1 MTTRYADTTLD
12 IDADRWY
19 YTKFSVKRYRQAVEW
34 ESIKETFDR
43 TAEAVRALLE
53 AYQSEGV
60 FGDAELTALKSTT
73 LTSSAIGGEA
83 TQAQYFETDGSEEEL
98 ERAANLVSDNTGIVG
113 GIPYDASV
121 KGTSAETLLDIF
133 EILLDEEADPDTV
146 DSAAKRLLDLD
157 LDNVGGATLTALL
170 CLLRPTRF
178 PIVNQQTEKV
188 FDACFDIR
196 LSASAEEYLDST
208 AQFHT
213 IREEFGFDSHLRQ
226 LDYFCYWVRAEVS
239 PENSPLPKNFDDRTV
254 WQINAG
260 RSDIEKPEPERLWPV
275 WQELGI
281 CSIGWD
287 TGPLDEFS
295 GAELETA
302 AEQWDGDEVGD
313 YLRRFGK
320 EMQPG
325 QLVIAKD
332 GSDILGIGVTKQGGY
347 HYCPEVI
354 DERVE
359 GPDTG
364 HVHAWP
370 VEWGVVPESEFDRDV
385 SNWGLETGLSARK
398 TLIGTEAFEGIRWQL
413 AERDPDLIPALGALE
428 ETVTDPPVATLPDDC
443 QATDQS
449 PGGCF
454 ILQTGDDKW
463 EDDLTSQYHFKLGNP
478 GTRLLWEAETAR
490 VVYLEDGD
498 LYATARVTD
507 IEREERDD
515 EIHCFAS
522 IEDYEEIHPVAVND
536 IRGELETSFSLQHS
550 IIEISD
556 ADFQTI
562 VTRGTK
568 THYFWINSASEDWYH
583 EGGEA
588 FYTRNTNAGT
598 QRRNQSVYERARPG
612 DEILIYR
619 NAPAQAIVGR
629 GHVTEGLHEEV
640 PEDGDE
646 PVEGITL
653 AWDETLDGV
662 DWSRLQ
668 TVPELEDSPVL
679 ESDNSYVITELSE
692 QEYNTILE
700 LARGRERKYYWAT
713 ANQDLWDLD
722 GVEPGE
728 EIFYTA
734 YNEAGRKRRLFE
746 SYETARSGDR
756 VLFYH
761 SSPVQQIVGEG
772 VVVEGLH
779 EEEPEFRDEP
789 VEGLTLRFENSLAP
803 ISWETITDIEELEDS
818 RVLRNNARG
827 ALFPLSETQFKAIQ
841 STGDIDTQ
849 IEGLRDRL
857 SPPTMAIEF
866 PERLYFESKAE
877 LKRQIEASLNSGQH
891 IIFTGPPGTGKTKLA
906 KHICKQ
912 VVDKHGDIVDGHRF
926 TTATAEWTTFDT
938 IGGYVPNRSAEGDE
952 LVFQPRIFLDCFRK
966 DGAIRNEWLVIDEIN
981 RSDIDKAF
989 GQLFSVLSGDSV
1001 QLPYERESPIEIA
1014 SLDSSDAEN
1023 DARLESIITDPDT
1036 FPVTPSWRL
1045 LATMN
1050 TYDKT
1055 SLYELSY
1062 AFMRRFN
1069 FIHVGVPPLAED
1081 GEVRVSLLD
1090 PESDENYAAGW
1101 IAEDE
1106 TLREPLEASYKQ
1118 LAVVWYKVNNH
1129 QTIGPSIVRDILG
1142 YLAAAGPATLEDP
1155 GPALTD
1161 AVIALVFPQLEGMA
1175 PQEQRGLVDAL
1186 TDEDVPTEEGPVDL
1200 TLEGERLERKA
1211 EDFFDLPPRSD
1222 E

>member
-1 MTTRYADTTLD
+1 MADHYADTTLD
-12 IDADRWY
+12 IDSDRRY
-19 YTKFSVKRYRQAVEW
+19 YTKFSVERYRQTVEW
-34 ESIKETFDR
+34 GSVRETFDR
-43 TAEAVRALLE
+43 TAEAVQALLE

-60 FGDAELTALKSTT
+60 FGDAELTALKSTI
-73 LTSSAIGGEA
+73 LISSAIGGEA
-83 TQAQYFETDGSEEEL
+83 TRTQYFETGGAPEEL
-98 ERAANLVSDNTGIVG
+98 DRAADLVSDNTGIVG

-121 KGTSAETLLDIF
+121 EGTPADTLLDIF
-133 EILLDEEADPDTV
+133 ETLLDEDADPEAV
-146 DSAAKRLLDLD
+146 DSAAERLLDLH

-178 PIVNQQTEKV
+178 PIVNQQTVKV
-188 FDACFDIR
+188 FDACFDIH
-196 LSASAEEYLDST
+196 LSSNAEDYLDS
-208 AQFHT
+208 AAKFHT
-213 IREEFGFDSHLRQ
+213 VREEFGFDSHLRQ
-226 LDYFCYWVRAEVS
+226 LDYFCYWLRAEVS
-239 PENSPLPKNFDDRTV
+239 PEDSPLPEDFGNRKV

-260 RSDIEKPEPERLWPV
+260 RSDFEEPEPERLWPV
-275 WQELGI
+275 WQELGL

-287 TGPLDEFS
+287 TGPLDELS
-295 GAELETA
+295 VAEIETA
-302 AEQWDGDEVGD
+302 AEQWDGEEVDD

-320 EMQPG
+320 EIQPG

-332 GSDILGIGVTKQGGY
+332 GADLLGIGVTQRGGY

-370 VEWGVVPESEFDRDV
+370 LDWVVIPESGIDRNVGD
-385 SNWGLETGLSARK
+385 WGLETGLSARK
-398 TLIGTEAFEGIRWQL
+398 TLTGTGAFEGIRWQL
-413 AERDPDLIPALGALE
+413 AERDSDLIPALGTIE
-428 ETVTDPPVATLPDDC
+428 EMLFNPPLATLPDDC
-443 QATDQS
+443 QRADQ
-449 PGGCF
+449 PVGGYF

-463 EDDLTSQYHFKLGNP
+463 EDDPRTQYHFKLGNP
-478 GTRLLWEAETAR
+478 GTRLFWEAQTAR

-515 EIHCFAS
+515 DVHCFAS
-522 IEDYEEIHPVAVND
+522 IEDYEEIHPVAMND
-536 IRGELETSFSLQHS
+536 ILSELETSFSREHS

-556 ADFQTI
+556 SDFQTI
-562 VTRGTK
+562 LNRGTK
-568 THYFWINSASEDWYH
+568 TRYFWVNSATEDWHY
-583 EGGEA
+583 ESGEA
-588 FYTRNTNAGT
+588 FYTTNTNAGT
-598 QRRNQSVYERARPG
+598 QRRNRSVYERARPG

-619 NAPAQAIVGR
+619 NAPAQAIDGR
-629 GHVTEGLHEEV
+629 GHVAEGLHEEV
-640 PEDGDE
+640 PDDGDE
-646 PVEGITL
+646 PVEGITV
-653 AWDETLDGV
+653 AWDEALDGV

-668 TVPELEDSPVL
+668 SVPGLEESPVL
-679 ESDNSYVITELSE
+679 ESGNSYVITELDD
-692 QEYNTILE
+692 QEYKTILE

-713 ANQDLWDLD
+713 ANQDLWDLEA
-722 GVEPGE
+722 VEPGE

-734 YNEAGRKRRLFE
+734 YNEVGRKRRLFE
-746 SYETARSGDR
+746 SYETARPGDR

-789 VEGLTLRFENSLAP
+789 VEGLKLRYENSLAP
-803 ISWETITDIEELEDS
+803 ISWETLIEIEELADS

-827 ALFPLSETQFKAIQ
+827 ALFPLSKTQFKAVR
-841 STGDIDTQ
+841 SAGDIDTR
-849 IEGLRDRL
+849 IEDLRDRL
-857 SPPTMAIEF
+857 SPPVIDIDF
-866 PERLYFESKAE
+866 PNGLYFESKAE
-877 LKRQIEASLNSGQH
+877 LERQIEASLNSGQH

-906 KHICKQ
+906 KHICEH
-912 VVDKHGDIVDGHRF
+912 VVDENGNLVDGHRF

-952 LVFQPRIFLDCFRK
+952 LVFQPRIFLDCFRR

-1014 SLDSSDAEN
+1014 SLDASDAEN
-1023 DARLESIITDPDT
+1023 EARLESVVTDPDT

-1055 SLYELSY
+1055 SLYELSF

-1069 FIHVGVPPLAED
+1069 FIHVGVPTLTED
-1081 GEVRVSLLD
+1081 GEVRISLLD
-1090 PESDENYAAGW
+1090 PEYDKNYATAW
-1101 IAEDE
+1101 IDEAE

-1118 LAVVWYKVNNH
+1118 LAVVWHKVNKH
-1129 QTIGPSIVRDILG
+1129 RTIGPSIVRDILG
-1142 YLAAAGPATLEDP
+1142 YLAAVGPDALDDP

-1161 AVIALVFPQLEGMA
+1161 AVIGLVFPQLEGMA

-1186 TDEDVPTEEGPVDL
+1186 TDTDVPTEDGPVDL
-1200 TLEGERLERKA
+1200 TLEAERLERKA

>member
-1 MTTRYADTTLD
+1 MATRYADTTLD

-19 YTKFSVKRYRQAVEW
+19 YTKFNVERYRQNVEW
-34 ESIKETFDR
+34 ESVKETFDR
-43 TAEAVRALLE
+43 TAETVRALLG
-53 AYQSEGV
+53 AYQSAGV

-73 LTSSAIGGEA
+73 LISSAIGGEA
-83 TQAQYFETDGSEEEL
+83 TREQYFETDGAREEL
-98 ERAANLVSDNTGIVG
+98 ERAAELVSDDTGIVG

-121 KGTSAETLLDIF
+121 EGTPVDTLLDIF
-133 EILLDEEADPDTV
+133 GTLLDENADPEAV
-146 DSAAKRLLDLD
+146 DSAARRLLDLE
-157 LDNVGGATLTALL
+157 LDNVGGATLSALL

-178 PIVNQQTEKV
+178 PIVNQQTVKV
-188 FDACFDIR
+188 FDACFDIH
-196 LSASAEEYLDST
+196 LSASAEDYLDS
-208 AQFHT
+208 AAKFHT
-213 IREEFGFDSHLRQ
+213 VREEFGFDSHHRQ
-226 LDYFCYWVRAEVS
+226 LDYFCYWLRAEVS
-239 PENSPLPKNFDDRTV
+239 PENSPLPEDFDNRNV

-260 RSDIEKPEPERLWPV
+260 RSDVEEPEPARLWPV
-275 WQELGI
+275 WQELGL

-287 TGPLDEFS
+287 TGPLDELS
-295 GAELETA
+295 MAEIETK
-302 AEQWDGDEVGD
+302 AEQWDGEEVGD

-332 GSDILGIGVTKQGGY
+332 GGDLLGIGVTQQGGY

-359 GPDTG
+359 GPDTE
-364 HVHAWP
+364 HVHVWP
-370 VEWGVVPESEFDRDV
+370 VDWEVIPEPESDRNV
-385 SNWGLETGLSARK
+385 GNWGLKTGLSARK
-398 TLIGTEAFEGIRWQL
+398 TIIGTGAFEGIRWQL
-413 AERDPDLIPALGALE
+413 AERDSGLVPALGSLE
-428 ETVTDPPVATLPDDC
+428 ETLVNPPVASLPDDC
-443 QATDQS
+443 QAADQS
-449 PGGCF
+449 DDYF

-490 VVYLEDGD
+490 VVYLEDGN

-507 IEREERDD
+507 IEREERND
-515 EIHCFAS
+515 EVHCFAS
-522 IEDYEEIHPVAVND
+522 IEDYEKMHPVAVND

-556 ADFQTI
+556 SDFQTI
-562 VTRGTK
+562 LNRGAK
-568 THYFWINSASEDWYH
+568 THYFWVNSATEGWYH

-588 FYTRNTNAGT
+588 FYTTTNAGN
-598 QRRNQSVYERARPG
+598 QRRNQSVYERARTG

-619 NAPAQAIVGR
+619 NAPTQAIVGR
-629 GHVTEGLHEEV
+629 GHVVEGLHEEV
-640 PEDGDE
+640 PDDEDE

-653 AWDETLDGV
+653 TWDEALDGV
-662 DWSRLQ
+662 DRSRLQ
-668 TVPELEDSPVL
+668 SVPELTENPVL
-679 ESDNSYVITELSE
+679 ESDNSYVITELGE
-692 QEYNTILE
+692 QEYEIILE
-700 LARGRERKYYWAT
+700 LARARERKYYWAT
-713 ANQDLWDLD
+713 ANQDLWDLETL
-722 GVEPGE
+722 EPGE
-728 EIFYTA
+728 EIFCTA
-734 YNEAGRKRRLFE
+734 YNEAGQKRRLFE
-746 SYETARSGDR
+746 SYETARSGDQ

-779 EEEPEFRDEP
+779 EEAPEFRDEP
-789 VEGLTLRFENSLAP
+789 VEGLTLRYESSLAP
-803 ISWETITDIEELEDS
+803 ISWETITDLEELADS
-818 RVLRNNARG
+818 LGLRNNARG
-827 ALFPLSETQFKAIQ
+827 ALFPLSETEFKAIQ
-841 STGDIDTQ
+841 STGDIDTR
-849 IEGLRDRL
+849 IETLRDRL
-857 SPPTMAIEF
+857 SPPTISIDF
-866 PERLYFESKAE
+866 PKGLYFESKAE
-877 LKRQIEASLNSGQH
+877 LERQIEASLNSGQH

-906 KHICKQ
+906 KHICKH
-912 VVDKHGDIVDGHRF
+912 VVDEHSDLVDGHRF

-938 IGGYVPNRSAEGDE
+938 IGGYVPNRSADGDE
-952 LVFQPRIFLDCFRK
+952 LVFQSRIFLDCFRK
-966 DGAIRNEWLVIDEIN
+966 DGTIRNEWLVIDEIN

-1001 QLPYERESPIEIA
+1001 QLPYERKSPIEIA

-1023 DARLESIITDPDT
+1023 EDRLESVITDRDT

-1090 PESDENYAAGW
+1090 PESDKNYATEW

-1106 TLREPLEASYKQ
+1106 TLREPLEASYEQ
-1118 LAVVWYKVNNH
+1118 LAVVWHKVNNH

-1142 YLAAAGPATLEDP
+1142 YLAAAGPAALEDP

-1175 PQEQRGLVDAL
+1175 PQEQRGLVNAL
-1186 TDEDVPTEEGPVDL
+1186 TDTDVPTEDAPVDL